1 MKQLFIGGINRGNQP
16 RGGEEYKNQL
26 LIKKIE
32 NSTIIDTHSWLQN
45 PVVWVKLIFNLFF
58 KRWDNILF
66 STSSLSM
73 FRLLRIIHILKPSI
87 LKKITYLVI
96 GGYFPEAIRVK
107 RYKWEYYEKLK
118 NVIVEGEI
126 LKLDLLNH
134 TELKNVKVIPNFK
147 DFPVLEKLQDEPKS
161 CFSFVYIGRVS
172 KSKGIKEV
180 IEAAKEL
187 QKAGLEFSIDLF
199 GQLEEDFDYSETV
212 IEYKGF
218 LDFQERGK
226 ESYEIISNY
235 HCMLFPTYW
244 QGEGF
249 PGVIIDAFIAGLPV
263 IASDWN
269 MNKELIEDGVN
280 GFIVPAKCT
289 AALREKMAFVMY
301 NQKILNE
308 IRLNNLFKAKNY
320 HINIVYSQIKKA
332 LNE

>member
-32 NSTIIDTHSWLQN
+32 NSTIIDTHRWLQN
-45 PVVWVKLIFNLFF
+45 PLVWVKLIFNLFF

-66 STSSLSM
+66 STSSLST
-73 FRLLRIIHILKPSI
+73 FRLLRIIDILKPSI

-107 RYKWEYYEKLK
+107 RYKWEYYKKLK

-147 DFPVLEKLQDEPKS
+147 NFPILEKLQDEPKS
-161 CFSFVYIGRVS
+161 CFSFVYIGRIS
-172 KSKGIKEV
+172 KSKGIKEI

-187 QKAGLEFSIDLF
+187 QKMGLEFSIDFF
-199 GQLEEDFDYSETV
+199 GQLEEDFDYSETL

-218 LDFQERGK
+218 LDFQKRGK

-235 HCMLFPTYW
+235 NCMLFPTYW

-263 IASDWN
+263 IGSDWN
-269 MNKELIEDGVN
+269 MNRELIEEGVN
-280 GFIVPAKCT
+280 GFIIPAKST
-289 AALREKMAFVMY
+289 EALYEKMKFVI
-301 NQKILNE
+301 NNENILNE
-308 IRLNNLFKAKNY
+308 IRFNNRLKAENY
-320 HINIVYSQIKKA
+320 HIDAVYIQLKEA
-332 LNE
+332 LI